1 MEKKTY
7 YIDLASK
14 EISQMKNGNNT
25 AYAIHATDKDID
37 ALRSTFN
44 QMGDAEIGTYIRS
57 HIPFV
62 LYHKDSSNDQY
73 DAGLH
78 AVIAMIYELATPS
91 TKQAMEEAGIIPE
104 NETKR

>member
-14 EISQMKNGNNT
+14 EISQIKNGNNT
-25 AYAIHATDKDID
+25 AYAIHATAKDID
-37 ALRSTFN
+37 VLRSTFN
-44 QMGDAEIGTYIRS
+44 QMGQAEMGTYIRS

-62 LYHKDSSNDQY
+62 PYHKDSSNDQY

-78 AVIAMIYELATPS
+78 SVMAMIYELATPS
-91 TKQAMEEAGIIPE
+91 TKQAMEEANIIPE
-104 NETKR
+104 NETKE